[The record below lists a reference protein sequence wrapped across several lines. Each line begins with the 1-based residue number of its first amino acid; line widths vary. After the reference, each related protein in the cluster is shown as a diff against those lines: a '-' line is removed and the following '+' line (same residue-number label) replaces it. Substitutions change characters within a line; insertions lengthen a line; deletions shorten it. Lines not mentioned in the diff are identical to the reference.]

1 MILLLNAG
9 TKLPSVQLNTI
20 PMNSKKIIFALLL
33 AAGITGQGCSAWK
46 KSSKQDRGVVIGAGG
61 GAVLGGVIGKMT
73 GNTGLGAIIG
83 GTVGGVA
90 GGIIGHKMDKQA
102 EEIRNKVPDAK
113 VERVGEGIVV
123 EFSDAVLFGY
133 NQSSLNSSSYN
144 SLDKLTTILNSYSQ
158 TNIEVDGHTDNTG
171 SDKYNQKLSEQ
182 RSNAVAGYLKSKGIA
197 SSRITTR
204 GKGESYPKYSN
215 DSETGRAGNRR
226 VEFQITAN
234 EQMKRDAE
242 KEAKG

>member
-1 MILLLNAG
+1 M
-9 TKLPSVQLNTI
+9 
-20 PMNSKKIIFALLL
+20 L
-33 AAGITGQGCSAWK
+33 AASIAGQGCATWK
-46 KSSKQDRGVVIGAGG
+46 KSSKQDKGVVIGAGG
-61 GAVLGGVIGKMT
+61 GAVLGGVIGKIT

-83 GTVGGVA
+83 GTIGGVA

-102 EEIRNKVPDAK
+102 EEIKKTVPDAK

-123 EFSDAVLFGY
+123 EFNDAVLFGY
-133 NQSSLNSSSYN
+133 DQSALNTSAYN

-171 SDKYNQKLSEQ
+171 ADKYNQSLSEK
-182 RSNAVAGYLKSKGIA
+182 RANAVASYLKSKGI
-197 SSRITTR
+197 SGSRISTI
-204 GKGESYPKYSN
+204 GKGENYPKYSN
-215 DSETGRAGNRR
+215 DSESGRANNRR

-234 EQMKRDAE
+234 EQMKREAE

>member
-1 MILLLNAG
+1 MKMVVG
-9 TKLPSVQLNTI
+9 
-20 PMNSKKIIFALLL
+20 LLL
-33 AAGITGQGCSAWK
+33 AASITGQGCSAWK
-46 KSSKQDRGVVIGAGG
+46 TASKQDKGVVIGAGG

-83 GTVGGVA
+83 ATVGGVT

-102 EEIRNKVPDAK
+102 EEIKSKVPDAK

-123 EFSDAVLFGY
+123 EFSDAVLFGHDKAA
-133 NQSSLNSSSYN
+133 LNASSYN

-171 SDKYNQKLSEQ
+171 TDAYNQKLSAQ
-182 RSNAVAGYLKSKGIA
+182 RANAVASYLKSKGI
-197 SSRITTR
+197 SSGRIVTT
-204 GKGESYPKYSN
+204 GKGESFPKYSN
-215 DSETGRAGNRR
+215 DSESSRAGNRR

-234 EQMKRDAE
+234 EQMKKEAE
-242 KEAKG
+242 IEAKG